1 VALQRL
7 TNEMWGFASNCFVC
21 AQSNPMG
28 LRIPFFHDDER
39 DVVVAELEL
48 SDDYSGA
55 PTYVHGGVT
64 LAVLDEAMAWAAIA
78 CGGKFA
84 VTHETRTR
92 FDYPV
97 RVGRS
102 YRVEASLTE
111 RGEKQFSAEA
121 VVLDEK
127 ERPCV
132 RAECTLVVLS
142 EAHAVD
148 AIGAELE
155 GGDTK
160 FVR

>member
-1 VALQRL
+1 
-7 TNEMWGFASNCFVC
+7 M
-21 AQSNPMG
+21 
-28 LRIPFFHDDER
+28 
-39 DVVVAELEL
+39 
-48 SDDYSGA
+48 
-55 PTYVHGGVT
+55 
-64 LAVLDEAMAWAAIA
+64 
-78 CGGKFA
+78 
-84 VTHETRTR
+84 
-92 FDYPV
+92 